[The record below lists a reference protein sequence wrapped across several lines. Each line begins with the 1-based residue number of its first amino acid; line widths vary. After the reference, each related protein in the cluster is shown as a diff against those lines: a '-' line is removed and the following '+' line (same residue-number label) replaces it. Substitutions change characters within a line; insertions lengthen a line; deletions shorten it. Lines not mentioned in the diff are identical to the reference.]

1 MKALN
6 KILATAMSGL
16 LLVGCNDLDTE
27 PLGSTVTADQ
37 KEDVYANDPGMLEA
51 SVTGIT
57 TMSSLFGNAL
67 GTDYHNDFG
76 YPALM
81 LAMDT
86 RGYDFVS
93 EYTGYNW
100 FSAQVGYE
108 DHITN
113 SVYTY
118 NVWRTLYNQIYSAN
132 AVVSA
137 VDPATEDPTLQYYLA
152 QALAYRA
159 FDYHALAQLYQFT
172 YATHKSAPCVP
183 LVLAENSDEVAAAG
197 GAPRSTV
204 EEVYTQILSDLN
216 AAIALLEKTSVAP
229 AAGRAGKKYFSVG
242 AAYGLR
248 ARVHLT
254 MQNWAQ
260 AAADAQSAITKSGAT
275 PYSRTDVAQPSFA
288 TADDNAWLLAVIV
301 EEGDRVVTTGI
312 CNWPSHMGSLNYGY
326 ASVGAWRCISQKLYK
341 SIPETDVRKGWW
353 LDANG
358 RSVNLNS
365 QQQDY
370 ITNTAGAYPYTQ
382 VKFAPYQGVIYQDV
396 NANDIPLMRVEEM
409 YLILAEA
416 QAMAGDAATGAATL
430 QSFVSTYRDPAYTVK
445 AGATKEEV
453 QTAVYN
459 QRRIE
464 LWGEGMSYFDL
475 MRLQKGVDR
484 RGAGFQS
491 AYVYNIA
498 PDDPI
503 LILLLPLGEVEA
515 NPNLGDNNP
524 ESSTPMPVPDTL

>member
-1 MKALN
+1 MKTLN

-37 KEDVYANDPGMLEA
+37 KEKVYANDPTMLEA

-67 GTDYHNDFG
+67 GTGYHQDFG
-76 YPALM
+76 YPSLM
-81 LAMDT
+81 LSMDS
-86 RGYDFVS
+86 RGYDLVS

-100 FSAQVGYE
+100 FSAQVAYT
-108 DHITN
+108 DHINN
-113 SVYTY
+113 SVLTY
-118 NVWRTLYNQIYSAN
+118 NVWRTLYNQIYAAN
-132 AVVSA
+132 AVVGA

-172 YATHKSAPCVP
+172 YATHRTAPCVP

-197 GAPRSTV
+197 GAPRATV
-204 EEVYTQILSDLN
+204 EEVYTQIMTDLDL
-216 AAIALLEKTSVAP
+216 AIKLLESTSVAP
-229 AAGRAGKKYFSVG
+229 AAGRAGKKFFSVG

-248 ARVHLT
+248 ARVNLV
-254 MQNWAQ
+254 MQNWAA
-260 AAADAQSAITKSGAT
+260 AAADAQAAITKSGAT
-275 PYSRTDVAQPSFA
+275 PYSRNDVAKPTFA
-288 TADDNAWLLAVIV
+288 TADDNSWLFGVIV

-326 ASVGAWRCISQKLYK
+326 ASVGAWRCVSQKLYK
-341 SIPETDVRKGWW
+341 SIPDTDVRKGWW
-353 LDANG
+353 LDAEG
-358 RSVNLNS
+358 LSVNLDG
-365 QQQDY
+365 QQQSY
-370 ITNTAGAYPYTQ
+370 ITSAGAYPYTQ
-382 VKFAPYQGVIYQDV
+382 VKFAPYQGVIYQSV
-396 NANDIPLMRVEEM
+396 NANDIPVMRVEEM

-416 QAMAGDAATGAATL
+416 QAMAGDAATGATTL
-430 QSFVSTYRDPAYTVK
+430 QSFVQQYRDPAFTVK
-445 AGATKEEV
+445 SGATKEEV
-453 QTAVYN
+453 QEAVYN

-464 LWGEGMSYFDL
+464 LWGEGVSYFDL

-484 RGAGFQS
+484 RGAGFAS

-498 PDDPI
+498 PEDPI
-503 LILLLPLGEVEA
+503 LILLIPLGEEEA
-515 NPNLGDNNP
+515 NPNLGGNNS
-524 ESSTPMPVPDTL
+524 ESDTPVPVPDTL

>member
-1 MKALN
+1 MKTLN

-37 KEDVYANDPGMLEA
+37 KENVYANDPAMLEA

-57 TMSSLFGNAL
+57 TMSSLFGNAM
-67 GTDYHNDFG
+67 GTSYHDDFG
-76 YPALM
+76 YPSLM
-81 LAMDT
+81 LEMDT

-100 FSAQVGYE
+100 FSSQVAYD
-108 DHITN
+108 DHIKN
-113 SVYTY
+113 SKMTY
-118 NVWRTLYNQIYSAN
+118 NVWRTLYNQIYAAN
-132 AVVSA
+132 AVIGA

-159 FDYHALAQLYQFT
+159 FDYHGLAQLYQFT
-172 YATHKSAPCVP
+172 YATHKTSPCVP
-183 LVLAENSDEVAAAG
+183 LVLADNSDAVAAAG
-197 GAPRSTV
+197 GAPRATV

-216 AAIALLEKTSVAP
+216 TAIDLLGKTSVTP
-229 AAGRAGKKYFSVG
+229 AAGRAGKKFFSLG

-248 ARVHLT
+248 ARVNLV
-254 MQNWAQ
+254 MQNWAE
-260 AAADAQSAITKSGAT
+260 AAADAQAAITKSGAT
-275 PYSRTDVAQPSFA
+275 PYSISDVAQPSFA
-288 TADDNAWLLAVIV
+288 TADDNSWLFGVIV

-358 RSVNLNS
+358 QSANLNA
-365 QQQDY
+365 QQQSY
-370 ITNTAGAYPYTQ
+370 ITSAGAYPYTQ
-382 VKFAPYQGVIYQDV
+382 VKFAPYQGVIYQSV
-396 NANDIPLMRVEEM
+396 NANDIPVMRIEEM

-416 QAMAGDAATGAATL
+416 QAMAGDPATGAATL

-445 AGATKEEV
+445 AGATKEDV

-464 LWGEGMSYFDL
+464 LWGEGMSYFDI
-475 MRLQKGVDR
+475 MRLQTGVDR
-484 RGAGFQS
+484 RGAGFSS

-503 LILLLPLGEVEA
+503 LILLLPLGEEEA

-524 ESSTPMPVPDTL
+524 TSSAPVPVPDTL

>member
-57 TMSSLFGNAL
+57 TMSSIFGNAL
-67 GTDYHNDFG
+67 GTDYHNDIG

-81 LAMDT
+81 LSMDT

-100 FSAQVGYE
+100 FSAQVGYT
-108 DHITN
+108 DHISN

-172 YATHKSAPCVP
+172 YATHKSSPCVP

-204 EEVYTQILSDLN
+204 EEVYAQILSDLN
-216 AAIALLEKTSVAP
+216 AAIGLLEKTSVAP
-229 AAGRAGKKYFSVG
+229 AAGRAGKKFFSVG

-248 ARVHLT
+248 ARVNLT

-260 AAADAQSAITKSGAT
+260 AAADAQTAITKSGAT

-288 TADDNAWLLAVIV
+288 TADDNAWMLAVIV

-312 CNWPSHMGSLNYGY
+312 
-326 ASVGAWRCISQKLYK
+326 
-341 SIPETDVRKGWW
+341 
-353 LDANG
+353 
-358 RSVNLNS
+358 
-365 QQQDY
+365 
-370 ITNTAGAYPYTQ
+370 
-382 VKFAPYQGVIYQDV
+382 
-396 NANDIPLMRVEEM
+396 
-409 YLILAEA
+409 
-416 QAMAGDAATGAATL
+416 
-430 QSFVSTYRDPAYTVK
+430 
-445 AGATKEEV
+445 
-453 QTAVYN
+453 
-459 QRRIE
+459 
-464 LWGEGMSYFDL
+464 
-475 MRLQKGVDR
+475 
-484 RGAGFQS
+484 
-491 AYVYNIA
+491 
-498 PDDPI
+498 
-503 LILLLPLGEVEA
+503 
-515 NPNLGDNNP
+515 
-524 ESSTPMPVPDTL
+524 